1 VQKDG
6 TIQIRT
12 EKTGAELFLPILG
25 PLRQMLAAGPHG
37 RDGEL
42 AFITGPLGHAWGKA
56 HLGDWFAEAA
66 KKAELINC
74 TAHGLR
80 KAGAKHCAEAGASV
94 NQMMAIFGWVRADM
108 AIKYTFGTSKKRM
121 ALDGAKGIV
130 REETGNVYSLTQ

>member
-1 VQKDG
+1 MQNLAHSASFESLDKDAPSKAG
-6 TIQIRT
+6 T
-12 EKTGAELFLPILG
+12 K
-25 PLRQMLAAGPHG
+25 
-37 RDGEL
+37 
-42 AFITGPLGHAWGKA
+42 

-66 KKAELINC
+66 NKAGLINC
-74 TAHGLR
+74 TAHDLR
-80 KAGAKHCAEAGASV
+80 KAGAKRCAEAGASV